1 MSAYVA
7 PITRL
12 LGGGLGQPASRL
24 FLVTPSDT
32 AVLSFATR
40 AIRVGGAGDLAV
52 RTVEGDVVTIP
63 SVLAGEVVS
72 VEADK
77 VYATNTT
84 ATLILGM
91 A

>member
-7 PITRL
+7 PTPRL
-12 LGGGLGQPASRL
+12 LGGGIGQPASRL
-24 FLVTPSDT
+24 FLITPSDT
-32 AVLSFATR
+32 TVFGFATR
-40 AIRVGGAGDLAV
+40 AIRVGGAGNLAV

-77 VYATNTT
+77 VYSTNTT
-84 ATLILGM
+84 ATLIMGM